1 MRTKVSLLVLVGFM
15 TLLFGQD
22 NRYGKVSKEE
32 LAKTQSL
39 IDPDSAAEILY
50 EKATVTLEFYPI
62 NGTFMLVSEYEGRIK
77 VYDKNNVNERFL
89 GREVSLYAPSSNREK
104 ISSFRGS
111 TYNLENGKVVETK
124 VKSTDIF
131 KERKNKNWEVEKF
144 TFPNVQNGSVLEYKY
159 TISSPYARDIGRWFF
174 QDEIPVV
181 YSQFIFKRP
190 EFYIYSQDNRGDAV
204 GRTKE
209 NIYPDNAMNYNN
221 LITEMTYEN
230 VPPLKKEPFVF
241 NLNNLKTSTRFELMK
256 FEHSGYRSENYATSW
271 GQIGKDLMVH
281 SEFGA
286 QLKGNNFLDE
296 AVQVATANATTPT
309 EQMQGIFRFVKDNYT
324 WNRMYGLRTD
334 KGVRSTFKDKT
345 GNAADINLML
355 VSMLQKAGLNAHP
368 VALSTVG
375 NLILNY
381 SFPSVTSL
389 NFVIASVEINNQLYL
404 MDATEKYSKINMLPM
419 RNLNHRGFRIMEKE
433 VQELSLTNYG
443 LSTIKELAVMTMSA
457 DGRVS
462 GNYSETRDSYF
473 AMSDKI
479 RLTEDPKE
487 FEKEYEK
494 NYSFDLE
501 NFRIHENEENGMFR
515 YTFKLNDIQG
525 GEVIGNKI
533 IVNPLLFTKLEKS
546 SFTNDSRNYPLEF
559 GTLISKEKTIKIK
572 IPEGFKVES
581 LPAEKSFVVEGN
593 VAGYTYK
600 VIESDGY
607 IVVSTL
613 YQIGQS
619 SLPNTYYKPMKEF
632 ESQQINAE
640 NQDVVLVK
648 I

>member
-1 MRTKVSLLVLVGFM
+1 
-15 TLLFGQD
+15 
-22 NRYGKVSKEE
+22 
-32 LAKTQSL
+32 
-39 IDPDSAAEILY
+39 
-50 EKATVTLEFYPI
+50 
-62 NGTFMLVSEYEGRIK
+62 
-77 VYDKNNVNERFL
+77 
-89 GREVSLYAPSSNREK
+89 
-104 ISSFRGS
+104 
-111 TYNLENGKVVETK
+111 
-124 VKSTDIF
+124 
-131 KERKNKNWEVEKF
+131 
-144 TFPNVQNGSVLEYKY
+144 
-159 TISSPYARDIGRWFF
+159 
-174 QDEIPVV
+174 
-181 YSQFIFKRP
+181 
-190 EFYIYSQDNRGDAV
+190 
-204 GRTKE
+204 
-209 NIYPDNAMNYNN
+209 
-221 LITEMTYEN
+221 
-230 VPPLKKEPFVF
+230 
-241 NLNNLKTSTRFELMK
+241 
-256 FEHSGYRSENYATSW
+256 
-271 GQIGKDLMVH
+271 
-281 SEFGA
+281 
-286 QLKGNNFLDE
+286 
-296 AVQVATANATTPT
+296 
-309 EQMQGIFRFVKDNYT
+309 
-324 WNRMYGLRTD
+324 
-334 KGVRSTFKDKT
+334 
-345 GNAADINLML
+345 
-355 VSMLQKAGLNAHP
+355 
-368 VALSTVG
+368 
-375 NLILNY
+375 
-381 SFPSVTSL
+381 
-389 NFVIASVEINNQLYL
+389 
-404 MDATEKYSKINMLPM
+404 M

-479 RLTEDPKE
+479 RLIEDPKE
-487 FEKEYEK
+487 FEKEYAK
-494 NYSFDLE
+494 NHSFDLE

-559 GTLISKEKTIKIK
+559 GTLISKENTIKIK